1 MLIIAIKVN
10 ESDKALAAAASSTS
24 STKQQQQQQQQQLL
38 FQVGDRGRILTAYCI
53 LTFTL

>member
-10 ESDKALAAAASSTS
+10 ESDKALAAATSSTS
-24 STKQQQQQQQQQLL
+24 STKHKQQQQQLL

>member
-10 ESDKALAAAASSTS
+10 ESDKASAAATSSTS
-24 STKQQQQQQQQQLL
+24 STKHKQQQQQQLL

>member
-10 ESDKALAAAASSTS
+10 ESDKASAAATSSTS
-24 STKQQQQQQQQQLL
+24 STKHKQQQQQLL

>member
-24 STKQQQQQQQQQLL
+24 STKQQQQQLL